1 MNNNFDPNL
10 FNMMLNMMNAMFPN
24 MGYNMNNYNMN
35 NYQNLMNIIMNN
47 QMLFQMYQNMQNNM
61 NQLQNNNN
69 FNNRMNFINVNQN
82 QNQMSNNQVSG
93 GALNNNNANFSY
105 NVSTSMNFS
114 PVTNIIFTT
123 MKEQKANLIAPID
136 MKIKD
141 LLFKYVTKL
150 GLGPN
155 VMGTSLF
162 FLFNGK
168 KINFNEEQTI
178 HEYGLENAHIIVL
191 DPKEVI
197 GSS

>member
-10 FNMMLNMMNAMFPN
+10 FNMMLNMMNVMFPN

-47 QMLFQMYQNMQNNM
+47 QMLLQMYQNMQNNM
-61 NQLQNNNN
+61 IQNQNNN

-82 QNQMSNNQVSG
+82 QMNQNQVSG
-93 GALNNNNANFSY
+93 GALRNNNANFSY
-105 NVSTSMNFS
+105 NVASPSNSS

-123 MKEQKANLIAPID
+123 MKEQKVNIVAPID
-136 MKIKD
+136 MKVKD

-168 KINFNEEQTI
+168 KINLNEEKTI
-178 HEYGLENAHIIVL
+178 HNLGLENAHIIVL

>member
-1 MNNNFDPNL
+1 MMNNNFDPNL
-10 FNMMLNMMNAMFPN
+10 FNMMLNMMNVMFPN

-47 QMLFQMYQNMQNNM
+47 QMLFQMYQNMQKNM
-61 NQLQNNNN
+61 NQNQNINN
-69 FNNRMNFINVNQN
+69 FNNRMNFVNVNQN
-82 QNQMSNNQVSG
+82 QMNNNQDTG
-93 GALNNNNANFSY
+93 GALRNSNANFSY
-105 NVSTSMNFS
+105 NVTSSMNS
-114 PVTNIIFTT
+114 SQVTNIIFTT

-168 KINFNEEQTI
+168 KIDLNEEKTI
-178 HEYGLENAHIIVL
+178 HEFGLENAHIIVL

>member
-1 MNNNFDPNL
+1 MMNNNFDPNL
-10 FNMMLNMMNAMFPN
+10 FNMMLNMMNVMFPN

-47 QMLFQMYQNMQNNM
+47 QMLLQMYQNMQNNM
-61 NQLQNNNN
+61 IQNQNNN

-82 QNQMSNNQVSG
+82 QMNQNQVSG
-93 GALNNNNANFSY
+93 GALRNNNANFSL
-105 NVSTSMNFS
+105 NVASPSNSS

-123 MKEQKANLIAPID
+123 MKEQKANIVAPID
-136 MKIKD
+136 MKVKD

-168 KINFNEEQTI
+168 KINLNEEKTI
-178 HEYGLENAHIIVL
+178 HNLGLENAHIIVL

>member
-10 FNMMLNMMNAMFPN
+10 FNMMLNMMNVMFPN

-47 QMLFQMYQNMQNNM
+47 QMLFQMYQNMQKNM
-61 NQLQNNNN
+61 NQNQNINN
-69 FNNRMNFINVNQN
+69 FNNRMNFVNVNQN
-82 QNQMSNNQVSG
+82 QMNNNQVTG
-93 GALNNNNANFSY
+93 GALRNSNANFSY
-105 NVSTSMNFS
+105 NVTSSMNSS

-123 MKEQKANLIAPID
+123 MKEQKANLIAPIN

-168 KINFNEEQTI
+168 KIDLNEEKTI
-178 HEYGLENAHIIVL
+178 HEFGLENAHIIVL

>member
-1 MNNNFDPNL
+1 MMNNNFDPNL
-10 FNMMLNMMNAMFPN
+10 FNMMLNMMNVMFPN

-47 QMLFQMYQNMQNNM
+47 QMLLQMYQNMQNNM
-61 NQLQNNNN
+61 IQNQNNN

-82 QNQMSNNQVSG
+82 QMNQNQVSG
-93 GALNNNNANFSY
+93 GALRNNNANFSL
-105 NVSTSMNFS
+105 NVASPSNSS

-123 MKEQKANLIAPID
+123 MKEQKANIVAPID
-136 MKIKD
+136 MKVKD

-168 KINFNEEQTI
+168 KINLNEEKTI
-178 HEYGLENAHIIVL
+178 HNLGLENAHIIVL
-191 DPKEVI
+191 GPKEVI

>member
-1 MNNNFDPNL
+1 
-10 FNMMLNMMNAMFPN
+10 
-24 MGYNMNNYNMN
+24 
-35 NYQNLMNIIMNN
+35 
-47 QMLFQMYQNMQNNM
+47 
-61 NQLQNNNN
+61 
-69 FNNRMNFINVNQN
+69 MNFVNVNQN
-82 QNQMSNNQVSG
+82 QMNNNQVNG
-93 GALNNNNANFSY
+93 GVLNNNSNANFSY
-105 NVSTSMNFS
+105 NVASSMNLS

-123 MKEQKANLIAPID
+123 MKEQKANIIAPID

-141 LLFKYVTKL
+141 LIFKYVTKL

-168 KINFNEEQTI
+168 KINYNEEKTI

>member
-10 FNMMLNMMNAMFPN
+10 FNMMLNMMNVMFPN

-47 QMLFQMYQNMQNNM
+47 QMLFQMYQNMKNNM
-61 NQLQNNNN
+61 NQNQNINN
-69 FNNRMNFINVNQN
+69 FNNRMNFVNVNQN
-82 QNQMSNNQVSG
+82 QMNNNQVTG
-93 GALNNNNANFSY
+93 GALRNSNANFSY
-105 NVSTSMNFS
+105 NVTSSFNS
-114 PVTNIIFTT
+114 SQVTNIIFTT

-168 KINFNEEQTI
+168 KIDLNEEKTI

>member
-10 FNMMLNMMNAMFPN
+10 FNMMLNMMNVMFPN

-47 QMLFQMYQNMQNNM
+47 QMLFQMYQNMQKNM
-61 NQLQNNNN
+61 NQNQNFNN
-69 FNNRMNFINVNQN
+69 FNNRMNFVNVNQN
-82 QNQMSNNQVSG
+82 QMNNNQVTG
-93 GALNNNNANFSY
+93 GALRNSNANFSY
-105 NVSTSMNFS
+105 NVTSSMNS
-114 PVTNIIFTT
+114 SQVTNIIFTT
-123 MKEQKANLIAPID
+123 MKEQKANLVAPID

-168 KINFNEEQTI
+168 KIDLNEEKTI
-178 HEYGLENAHIIVL
+178 HEFGLENAHIIVL

>member
-10 FNMMLNMMNAMFPN
+10 FNMMLNMMNVMFPN

-47 QMLFQMYQNMQNNM
+47 QMLFQMYQNMQKNM
-61 NQLQNNNN
+61 NQNQNINN
-69 FNNRMNFINVNQN
+69 FNNRMNLVNVNQN
-82 QNQMSNNQVSG
+82 QMNNNQVTG
-93 GALNNNNANFSY
+93 GALRNSNANFSY
-105 NVSTSMNFS
+105 NVTSSMNSS

-123 MKEQKANLIAPID
+123 MKEQKANLIAPIN

-168 KINFNEEQTI
+168 KIDLNEEKTI
-178 HEYGLENAHIIVL
+178 HEFGLENAHIIVL

>member
-10 FNMMLNMMNAMFPN
+10 FNMMLNMMNVMFPN

-47 QMLFQMYQNMQNNM
+47 QMLLQMYQNMQNNM
-61 NQLQNNNN
+61 IQNQNNN

-82 QNQMSNNQVSG
+82 QMNQNQVSG
-93 GALNNNNANFSY
+93 GALRNNNANFSL
-105 NVSTSMNFS
+105 NVASPSNSS

-123 MKEQKANLIAPID
+123 MKEQKANIVAPID
-136 MKIKD
+136 MKVKD

-168 KINFNEEQTI
+168 KINLNEEKTI
-178 HEYGLENAHIIVL
+178 HNLGLENAHIIVL

>member
-1 MNNNFDPNL
+1 MMNNNFDPNL
-10 FNMMLNMMNAMFPN
+10 FNMMLNMMNVMFPN

-47 QMLFQMYQNMQNNM
+47 QMLFQMYQNMQKNM
-61 NQLQNNNN
+61 NQNQNFNN
-69 FNNRMNFINVNQN
+69 FNNRMNFVNVNQN
-82 QNQMSNNQVSG
+82 QMNNNQVTG
-93 GALNNNNANFSY
+93 GALRNSNANFSY
-105 NVSTSMNFS
+105 NVTSSMNS
-114 PVTNIIFTT
+114 SQVTNIIFTT
-123 MKEQKANLIAPID
+123 MKEQKANLVAPID

-168 KINFNEEQTI
+168 KIDLKEEKTI

>member
-1 MNNNFDPNL
+1 MMNNNFDPNL
-10 FNMMLNMMNAMFPN
+10 FNMMLNMMNVMFPN

-47 QMLFQMYQNMQNNM
+47 QMLLQMYQNMQNNM
-61 NQLQNNNN
+61 IQNQNNN

-82 QNQMSNNQVSG
+82 QMNQNQVSG
-93 GALNNNNANFSY
+93 GALRNNNANFSL
-105 NVSTSMNFS
+105 NVASPSNSS

-123 MKEQKANLIAPID
+123 MKEQKANIVAPID
-136 MKIKD
+136 MKVKD

-168 KINFNEEQTI
+168 KINLNEEKTI
-178 HEYGLENAHIIVL
+178 HNLGLENAYIIVL
-191 DPKEVI
+191 GPKEVI

>member
-10 FNMMLNMMNAMFPN
+10 FNMMLNMMNVMFPN

-47 QMLFQMYQNMQNNM
+47 QMLLQMYQNMQNNM
-61 NQLQNNNN
+61 IQNQNNN

-82 QNQMSNNQVSG
+82 QMNQNQVSG
-93 GALNNNNANFSY
+93 GALRNNNANFSL
-105 NVSTSMNFS
+105 NVASPSNSS

-123 MKEQKANLIAPID
+123 MKEQKANIVAPID
-136 MKIKD
+136 MKVKD

-168 KINFNEEQTI
+168 KINLNEEKTI
-178 HEYGLENAHIIVL
+178 HNLGLENAYIIVL
-191 DPKEVI
+191 GPKEVI

>member
-1 MNNNFDPNL
+1 MMNNNFDPNL
-10 FNMMLNMMNAMFPN
+10 FNMMLNMMNVMYPN

-47 QMLFQMYQNMQNNM
+47 QMLLQMYQNMQNNM
-61 NQLQNNNN
+61 NPNQNI
-69 FNNRMNFINVNQN
+69 NNRMNFINVNQN
-82 QNQMSNNQVSG
+82 QMNNNQVNG
-93 GALNNNNANFSY
+93 GGLGNNNANFTY
-105 NVSTSMNFS
+105 NVSSSMNLS

-123 MKEQKANLIAPID
+123 MKEQKANLVAPID

-141 LLFKYVTKL
+141 LLYKYVTKL

-155 VMGTSLF
+155 VIGSSLF
-162 FLFNGK
+162 FLYNGK
-168 KINFNEEQTI
+168 KINYNEEKTI